1 MKHNR
6 RNYYRILHV
15 QPDAPAEIIKASY
28 RTLMSKLRMHP
39 DLGGDH
45 DQALLVN
52 EAYAVLGDPERR
64 AAYDREAGIEP
75 RLTRGRRRAAAAEAP
90 PRRASRPE
98 PADWATAAP
107 DGEHCHWCHSP
118 APAVVEP
125 DTRCS
130 RCGAPLAPPPAADQ
144 QMHELVGRRSASRR
158 PRGNLA
164 IMQRLDGGATL
175 SVRLRDLSVT
185 GIGLV
190 TTAAVPADTRVR
202 IQSQDFEA
210 IAVVVGHQRELGEYL
225 LHARLLSIAPTR
237 RTGVF
242 VSETA

>member
-1 MKHNR
+1 
-6 RNYYRILHV
+6 
-15 QPDAPAEIIKASY
+15 
-28 RTLMSKLRMHP
+28 
-39 DLGGDH
+39 
-45 DQALLVN
+45 
-52 EAYAVLGDPERR
+52 
-64 AAYDREAGIEP
+64 AGIEP

-125 DTRCS
+125 DTRCP
-130 RCGAPLAPPPAADQ
+130 RFGAPLAPPTAAADPT
-144 QMHELVGRRSASRR
+144 HDPVGRLRASRR
-158 PRGNLA
+158 PRGNHA
-164 IMQRLDGGATL
+164 SMQRRGGGATL
-175 SVRLRDLSVT
+175 SVRLRDLCVT

-210 IAVVVGHQRELGEYL
+210 IAVVV
-225 LHARLLSIAPTR
+225 
-237 RTGVF
+237 
-242 VSETA
+242 